1 MKANVGSVERLIRVV
16 LGVVLIALAVLGT
29 LGPWMYTG
37 IVLLVV
43 GLVAL
48 VTGLVRWCPAW
59 ALFGVNTCSPK
70 KA

>member
-1 MKANVGSVERLIRVV
+1 MKVNVGNVERVIRVV
-16 LGVVLIALAVLGT
+16 LGIVLIALAYFGT

-37 IVLLVV
+37 LVLLVV

-70 KA
+70 KS